1 MNLTMFK
8 HQYRMKSDIFIDF
21 SEISVDYYPFINENG
36 IFMYF
41 YNTKNVSK

>member
-1 MNLTMFK
+1 MNITMFN
-8 HQYRMKSDIFIDF
+8 HQIRMKSDIFIDI